1 MAESADIC
9 ECCGSQ
15 VEPACYCPLTGV
27 ITVLSR
33 KYAMQL
39 INVLGTHGAM
49 RFSDLEAHLSTAS
62 SATLTNRLTDLV
74 EAGLVTRTQYNE
86 IPPRVEYELTQ
97 DGRELRTLLAP
108 VLEWA
113 AHRE

>member
-1 MAESADIC
+1 MADAADVC

-15 VEPACYCPLTGV
+15 IEPACYCPLTGV

-39 INVLGTHGAM
+39 INVLGAHGAM
-49 RFSDLEAHLSTAS
+49 RFS
-62 SATLTNRLTDLV
+62 DLV
-74 EAGLVTRTQYNE
+74 EAGLVTRTEYNE

-97 DGRELRTLLAP
+97 DGQELRTLLAP
-108 VLEWA
+108 VLEWVT
-113 AHRE
+113 HRE